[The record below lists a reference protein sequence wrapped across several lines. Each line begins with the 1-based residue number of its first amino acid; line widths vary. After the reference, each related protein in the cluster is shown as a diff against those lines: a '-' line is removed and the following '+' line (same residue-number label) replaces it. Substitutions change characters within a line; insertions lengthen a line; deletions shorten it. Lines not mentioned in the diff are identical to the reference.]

1 MEPVEYLILSATM
14 KNRGK
19 SALSCGFLCLS
30 GARREKSAY
39 SHFICQWARRSC
51 FKNSR
56 FPLIYRGF
64 PRFPTLTVLVS
75 TRPGFLTFILSGYRN
90 ALLSF
95 STAFFIF
102 GSFAPYQI
110 DTLASGSG
118 ANRSICSYR
127 ASASRVQFWSVSR
140 EIHGGTFS
148 NWANSFS
155 SSVLV

>member
-30 GARREKSAY
+30 GARREKSVY

-51 FKNSR
+51 FKNSC

-75 TRPGFLTFILSGYRN
+75 TRPGFLTFILSGYN
-90 ALLSF
+90 SP
-95 STAFFIF
+95 FIVF
-102 GSFAPYQI
+102 PLPQ
-110 DTLASGSG
+110 L
-118 ANRSICSYR
+118 
-127 ASASRVQFWSVSR
+127 
-140 EIHGGTFS
+140 
-148 NWANSFS
+148 
-155 SSVLV
+155 